1 MRRTGND
8 FDSPAT
14 GIEACGGAGMTKAVA
29 FMERSQRVLE
39 GKQACITRL
48 RLIALEQSREK
59 WISVLREHQ
68 AHEIC
73 RAPGL
78 EWSIALR

>member
-48 RLIALEQSREK
+48 NLIALEQSREK
-59 WISVLREHQ
+59 WMPVLRKEH
-68 AHEIC
+68 AHDIF

-78 EWSIALR
+78 ERQIALR